1 MENKI
6 IITLT
11 LISLLQMNIIVF
23 NYKYFSSNIII
34 FIIYVIISQN

>member
-34 FIIYVIISQN
+34 FINML

>member
-23 NYKYFSSNIII
+23 NYKYFLNNIII
-34 FIIYVIISQN
+34 FINMF